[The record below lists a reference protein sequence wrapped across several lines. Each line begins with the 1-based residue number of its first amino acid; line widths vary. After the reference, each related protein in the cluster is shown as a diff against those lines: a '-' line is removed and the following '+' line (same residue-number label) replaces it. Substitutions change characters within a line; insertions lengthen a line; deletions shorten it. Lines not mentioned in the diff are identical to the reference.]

1 MPTFS
6 DIQLMAYADG
16 ELPTDEAAA
25 LTEAL
30 TADPALATRIEHFAA
45 SRRALKRAFALP
57 AATPLSPALQ
67 KRLAPEA
74 ATPMP
79 RRHRARWP
87 LALAASLVLG
97 LGAVIGHQL
106 TRPAPDALSL
116 ALETMPSGEI
126 SRSAGGEIVAL
137 STLAAEDG
145 SLCREYERSNAKGS
159 QRGLACRE
167 PQGRWRERAL
177 PAVAAT
183 PPDSGSYQL
192 ASGEPVDAAIA
203 LKARRLSPEEE
214 RQLLRQ
220 GWRD

>member
-16 ELPTDEAAA
+16 ELPAAEAAA
-25 LTEAL
+25 ITEAL
-30 TADPALATRIEHFAA
+30 DSDPTLAARIEHFAA

-57 AATPLSPALQ
+57 AAAPLSPALQ
-67 KRLAPEA
+67 KLLAPA
-74 ATPMP
+74 AAAPLP
-79 RRHRARWP
+79 RRPRARWP

-106 TRPAPDALSL
+106 TRPAPDALSA
-116 ALETMPSGEI
+116 ALETLPSGEI

-137 STLAAEDG
+137 STLAAADG
-145 SLCREYERSNAKGS
+145 SLCREYERGS

-167 PQGRWRERAL
+167 PEGRWRERLL
-177 PAVAAT
+177 PAAPVT
-183 PPDSGSYQL
+183 TEPGSYQL

-203 LKARRLSPEEE
+203 LKARRLNPEEE